1 MIRLILEMLKT
12 FSLKIFFEASD
23 YIIDRLAVM
32 FDKERK
38 LKNNYRT
45 VVFTVPKDLIWP
57 SNKPF

>member
-1 MIRLILEMLKT
+1 
-12 FSLKIFFEASD
+12 
-23 YIIDRLAVM
+23 M

-57 SNKPF
+57 SNKPFLSIGTTPTVEPVNT